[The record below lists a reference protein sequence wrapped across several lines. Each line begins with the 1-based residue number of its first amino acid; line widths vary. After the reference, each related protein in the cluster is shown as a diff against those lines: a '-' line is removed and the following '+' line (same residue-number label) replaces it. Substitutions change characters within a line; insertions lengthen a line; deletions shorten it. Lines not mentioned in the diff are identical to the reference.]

1 MQVKYHNKKTVYDGI
16 KFDSKKEATRYCEL
30 KQLERAGIIK
40 DLRLQPRYILQ
51 EKYEINGR
59 KERAITYI
67 ADFEYY
73 DNEKQ
78 KIVVEDVKSPATK
91 TQVYRIK
98 KKLFEKRYNIEV
110 TEI

>member
-30 KQLERAGIIK
+30 KQLERAGAIK
-40 DLRLQPRYILQ
+40 ELRLQPRYILQ

>member
-1 MQVKYHNKKTVYDGI
+1 MHAKYHNKKTEYDGI
-16 KFDSKKEATRYCEL
+16 KFASKKEATRYCEL

-40 DLRLQPRYILQ
+40 DLRLQPRYTLQ

-110 TEI
+110 TEV

>member
-1 MQVKYHNKKTVYDGI
+1 MKYHNKKTEFDGI
-16 KFDSKKEATRYCEL
+16 KFDSKKEAMRYCEL
-30 KQLERAGIIK
+30 KQLERAGVIK

>member
-1 MQVKYHNKKTVYDGI
+1 MHAKYHNKKTEYDGI
-16 KFDSKKEATRYCEL
+16 KFASKKEATRYCEL

-40 DLRLQPRYILQ
+40 DLRLQPRYTLQ

-78 KIVVEDVKSPATK
+78 KNMCLAFQTLKFIMI
-91 TQVYRIK
+91 TQMIHI
-98 KKLFEKRYNIEV
+98 FMS
-110 TEI
+110 

>member
-1 MQVKYHNKKTVYDGI
+1 MRVKYHNKKTVYDGI

-30 KQLERAGIIK
+30 KQLERAGVIK
-40 DLRLQPRYILQ
+40 ELRLQPRYILQ